1 VSASPTDA
9 RPHLV
14 QVELARPA
22 DLFATPTVEIGSTV
36 GGFTPGIDRCL
47 AELTSHPDRQPVRI
61 EVALPADQITADL
74 PERIAVSLRRFC
86 AERIHQ
92 NTLTRAAT
100 VRSGLRAFG
109 IGLPVTF
116 VGLAITA
123 GATRVGDIDDALRAV
138 IDIVG
143 WVLAWVGLWYPFDKI
158 LFYPL
163 DGQRENRALT
173 RLRDAQV
180 TIVALPGSDRGG
192 MVGTGDGDGS
202 AARPLDPA
210 RVADPSGS

>member
-1 VSASPTDA
+1 MSASPTDA
-9 RPHLV
+9 ERQLV
-14 QVELARPA
+14 RVELARPA
-22 DLFATPTVEIGSTV
+22 DLFETPTVEIGSTV

-47 AELTSHPDRQPVRI
+47 AELTSHPDHKPVRLEI
-61 EVALPADQITADL
+61 ALPADQITADL
-74 PERIAVSLRRFC
+74 DERIALSLRRFC
-86 AERIHQ
+86 EERIRQ

-100 VRSGLRAFG
+100 VRSGVRAFG

-163 DGQRENRALT
+163 DGQRENRALA
-173 RLRDAQV
+173 RLRDARI
-180 TIVALPGSDRGG
+180 TMVAIPGSGRDA
-192 MVGTGDGDGS
+192 GTGDGGDG
-202 AARPLDPA
+202 AARRMDPA
-210 RVADPSGS
+210 RVVDPSGS